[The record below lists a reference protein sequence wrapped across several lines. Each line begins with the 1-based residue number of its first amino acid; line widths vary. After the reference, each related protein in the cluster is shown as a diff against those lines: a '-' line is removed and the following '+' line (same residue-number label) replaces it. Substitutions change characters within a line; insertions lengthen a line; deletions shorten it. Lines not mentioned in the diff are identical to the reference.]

1 MLLGL
6 DFDNTLVSYDEVFRL
21 LAINERVIDS
31 SWTGNK
37 LQLKN
42 YLLSEPNGEFKWQL
56 LQGKAY
62 GKFMHKANLYTGVKD
77 FLLQCKKKK
86 IPICIVSHKTIF
98 GIHDK
103 EKIPL
108 RDEALKWMHKQ
119 GFFKELGIREDR
131 VYFEPTI
138 EEKINRINSLN
149 CSYFI
154 DDLLEILT
162 HPILSDSVNKI
173 LFREFTNNKIPNQIF
188 SFNNWNNFSTD
199 FFTEC

>member
-62 GKFMHKANLYTGVKD
+62 GKFMHKANLQTGVKD

-98 GIHDK
+98 GIHDE

-119 GFFKELGIREDR
+119 GFFKESLVCNLDSSIANLSKKDLIKELQQQTVSCKDVSFRIFGLSLA
-131 VYFEPTI
+131 TI
-138 EEKINRINSLN
+138 NTIISL
-149 CSYFI
+149 
-154 DDLLEILT
+154 
-162 HPILSDSVNKI
+162 ILSVITIK
-173 LFREFTNNKIPNQIF
+173 LF
-188 SFNNWNNFSTD
+188 FNYGKN
-199 FFTEC
+199 

>member
-1 MLLGL
+1 
-6 DFDNTLVSYDEVFRL
+6 
-21 LAINERVIDS
+21 
-31 SWTGNK
+31 
-37 LQLKN
+37 
-42 YLLSEPNGEFKWQL
+42 
-56 LQGKAY
+56 
-62 GKFMHKANLYTGVKD
+62 
-77 FLLQCKKKK
+77 
-86 IPICIVSHKTIF
+86 
-98 GIHDK
+98 
-103 EKIPL
+103 
-108 RDEALKWMHKQ
+108 MHKQ
-119 GFFKELGIREDR
+119 GFFKELGIRKDR